1 MLAASGNGACGRTGR
16 PGKDACDAIG
26 CVRFLWSL
34 TFGAVANIRKKADPS
49 TSPVMLRATAPVGMT
64 RRVSPSE

>member
-34 TFGAVANIRKKADPS
+34 TFGAVANIGKKQILP
-49 TSPVMLRATAPVGMT
+49 LR
-64 RRVSPSE
+64 R